1 MAEALIGIG
10 EHAER
15 RPQRL
20 GIERPALDEGG
31 VAAEAHEGGK
41 RLILLGEADLEM
53 VSRRFFVEV
62 ELLHALGRPRR
73 RFVVIIIEYVWTIAV
88 VCASLFAFAPPLLL
102 LSSPLRLSSSFY

>member
-53 VSRRFFVEV
+53 VAGRAFVEV
-62 ELLHALGRPRR
+62 ERLHEIGSASCRERVGQYVE
-73 RFVVIIIEYVWTIAV
+73 FSVGVVQLKKKKKEINTT
-88 VCASLFAFAPPLLL
+88 
-102 LSSPLRLSSSFY
+102 